1 LGVVAWVKGARII
14 GADYQLHDAV
24 AVITLDNP
32 PLNGLNHEL
41 RAGLVEG
48 IDRASADGGVRA
60 IIFIGAGKAFSSGAD
75 IREFN
80 TPKATA
86 EPTLRSVIRIVETN
100 TKPVIAAIGGICM
113 GGGLEL
119 ALGCHFRVASPG
131 AKIALPEVK
140 LGLLPGAGGTQR
152 LPRAIGV
159 EAALNMIVSGAPVS
173 SEQFKGTKLIDEIIE
188 GSLEN
193 ELLQGALAFARK
205 VVAERRPLT
214 RLRDVRI
221 TFPNAD
227 AFFQFAR
234 NSVGPL
240 ARNFPAPL
248 KCIDAVAAAVTKP
261 FDEGLKFERELF
273 TQLVQTPESRA
284 LRHAFFAERAAA
296 KIPDVPENTPA
307 RKIESVAVIGAG
319 TMGGGI
325 AMNFLSAGFPVTI
338 LEMKQEAL
346 EKGVATL
353 RKNYEGSI
361 KRGKFTPEKLQQNM
375 ALLKATLS
383 YDDIK
388 TADLVIEAVFE
399 DMAVKQAVFEKLD
412 AVAKPGA
419 ILATN
424 TSTLDVNRIAA
435 FTRRSQDVVGM
446 HFFSPAN
453 IMKLLEV
460 VRGEETAKDVLVAVM
475 QVAKKINKTAVVSG
489 VCDGFIG
496 NRMIE
501 QYLRQAMFLLDEG
514 SSPQQVDRALERFGM
529 AMGPFRMSDLAGNDV
544 GWYIRKRRYVEKP
557 DVVYSKIADRL
568 CELGRFGQKTGLGW
582 YRYEAG
588 RRDAIP
594 DPAVDEMIA
603 GYRQELGIT
612 QRKIADDEI
621 VERCVLALVNEGAR
635 ILEEGIAQRASDIDM
650 VYLTGYGFPLHRG
663 GPMLY
668 ADMLGLYNVVR
679 SMARLAANAHADPAF
694 WQPAPLLAKLAA
706 EGKTFNG

>member
-1 LGVVAWVKGARII
+1 M
-14 GADYQLHDAV
+14 

-41 RAGLVEG
+41 RAGLVAG
-48 IDRASADGGVRA
+48 IDRASADAGVKA
-60 IIFIGAGKAFSSGAD
+60 VIIIGAGRAFSSGAD

-80 TPKATA
+80 TPKSTA
-86 EPTLRSVIRIVETN
+86 EPTLRSVIRVVEAN
-100 TKPVIAAIGGICM
+100 AKPVIAAIGGICM

-159 EAALNMIVSGAPVS
+159 EPALNMIVSGAPVS
-173 SEQFKGTKLIDEIIE
+173 SEQFKGTRLIDEIIE
-188 GSLEN
+188 GSLAN

-205 VVAERRPLT
+205 VVAERRPLA
-214 RLRDVRI
+214 RLRDVNI
-221 TFPNAD
+221 DFPNAD

-234 NSVGPL
+234 NTVGPL
-240 ARNFPAPL
+240 AKNFPAPL
-248 KCIDAVAAAVTKP
+248 KCIDAVAAAVSRP

-296 KIPDVPENTPA
+296 KIPDVPDNTPP
-307 RKIESVAVIGAG
+307 RKIANVAVIGAG

-325 AMNFLSAGFPVTI
+325 AMNFLSAGIPVTI

-346 EKGVATL
+346 DKGVATI

-361 KRGKFTPEKLQQNM
+361 KRGKLTPEKLEQNI
-375 ALLKATLS
+375 ALLKPTLS

-399 DMAVKQAVFEKLD
+399 DMSVKQAVFEKLD

-435 FTRRSQDVVGM
+435 FTRRPQDVVGM

-453 IMKLLEV
+453 VMKLLEV
-460 VRGEETAKDVLVAVM
+460 VRGEKTAKDVLVAVM

-514 SSPQQVDRALERFGM
+514 ASPQQVDRALERFGM

-544 GWYIRKRRYVEKP
+544 GWYIRKRRYVETP
-557 DVVYSKIADRL
+557 NVVYSKIADRL

-588 RRDAIP
+588 KRDAIP
-594 DPAVDEMIA
+594 DPAVDELIA
-603 GYRQELGIT
+603 GYRKEIGMT
-612 QRKIADDEI
+612 PRKIADDEI
-621 VERCVLALVNEGAR
+621 VERCIFALVNEGAR

-650 VYLTGYGFPLHRG
+650 VYLTGYGFPLYRG

-679 SMARLAANAHADPAF
+679 SMARLAENAHADPAF

>member
-1 LGVVAWVKGARII
+1 M
-14 GADYQLHDAV
+14 
-24 AVITLDNP
+24 AVIALDNP
-32 PLNGLNHEL
+32 PLNGLNHEV
-41 RAGLVEG
+41 RTGLVGG
-48 IDRASADGGVRA
+48 IDRASADTGVKA

-80 TPKATA
+80 TPKSTA
-86 EPTLRSVIRIVETN
+86 EPTLRSVIRVVEAN

-140 LGLLPGAGGTQR
+140 LGLVPGAGGTQR

-159 EAALNMIVSGAPVS
+159 EAALNMIVSGAPVA

-205 VVAERRPLT
+205 VVAEKRPLT
-214 RLRDVRI
+214 RLRDVKI
-221 TFPNAD
+221 AFPDAD

-307 RKIESVAVIGAG
+307 RKIASVAVIGAG

-346 EKGVATL
+346 DKGVATL

-361 KRGKFTPEKLQQNM
+361 KRGKLTPEKLQQNM

-435 FTRRSQDVVGM
+435 FTRRPQDVVGM

-460 VRGEETAKDVLVAVM
+460 VRGEKTDKDLLVAVM
-475 QVAKKINKTAVVSG
+475 QVAKRINKTAVVSG

-514 SSPQQVDRALERFGM
+514 ASPQQVDRALERFGM

-603 GYRQELGIT
+603 GYRKELGAQFGT
-612 QRKIADDEI
+612 VQRKIADDEI

-650 VYLTGYGFPLHRG
+650 VYLTGYGFPLYRG

-679 SMARLAANAHADPAF
+679 SMARLATNAHADPGF